1 MTVLVW
7 GLALFLFAFLAHL
20 ALWRVHLP
28 RHHIAV
34 LLRLYA
40 GILAVGLLAFPLLPA
55 RVVLLGVPPP
65 GTAREILHVG
75 VLFGALALAWIVT
88 YTALPVDSPSLTM
101 LLSIA
106 AAGPSG
112 LPAADLERQLTDEV
126 LVRPRLEDLLR
137 EEMVESRDGRYRLTG
152 PGRRYAALFAGYRRL
167 MRLPVR
173 GG

>member
-1 MTVLVW
+1 MTILVW

-40 GILAVGLLAFPLLPA
+40 VILAAGLLALPLLPA
-55 RVVLLGVPPP
+55 RAALLGAPPP
-65 GTAREILHVG
+65 RTLAELLHVG
-75 VLFGALALAWIVT
+75 VLFVALALAWIVT

-101 LLSIA
+101 LLEIA
-106 AAGPSG
+106 AAGPAG
-112 LPAADLERQLTDEV
+112 LPAEDLERLLTDEV
-126 LVRPRLEDLLR
+126 LVRPRLADLVR
-137 EEMVESRDGRYRLTG
+137 ERMVEVRGDRYALTA
-152 PGRRYAALFAGYRRL
+152 PGRRYATLFARYRLL

>member
-7 GLALFLFAFLAHL
+7 GLALFLIAFFAHL

-34 LLRLYA
+34 LLRLHA
-40 GILAVGLLAFPLLPA
+40 GVLAAGLLALPLLPT
-55 RVVLLGVPPP
+55 RVSLLGVPPP
-65 GTAREILHVG
+65 RTAAELIHVG
-75 VLFGALALAWIVT
+75 VLFIALALAWIVT

-101 LLSIA
+101 LLNIA
-106 AAGPSG
+106 AAGPAG
-112 LPAADLERQLTDEV
+112 LPAADLERLLTDEV
-126 LVRPRLEDLLR
+126 LVRPRLADLVR
-137 EEMVESRDGRYRLTG
+137 EEMVELRRGRYALTG
-152 PGRRYAALFAGYRRL
+152 PGRRYATLFARYRLL